1 MQVNDR
7 KQPIGSLRISRDVIA
22 TIAGTAAQEVPGV
35 ARLATFT
42 ANNIKGM
49 LSKRQMPRPV
59 SIDLTD
65 EMAQIVIQVILKDGT
80 NIPSVSEK
88 ILESVKESV
97 QNMTGIPVTKVNIVV
112 AGIEF
117 EDCPA
122 EAPGV

>member
-7 KQPIGSLRISRDVIA
+7 KQPIGSLRISGDVIA

-88 ILESVKESV
+88 IQESVKESV

-117 EDCPA
+117 EDGPA

>member
-88 ILESVKESV
+88 IQESVKESV

-112 AGIEF
+112 AGTEF

>member
-1 MQVNDR
+1 
-7 KQPIGSLRISRDVIA
+7 
-22 TIAGTAAQEVPGV
+22 
-35 ARLATFT
+35 
-42 ANNIKGM
+42 
-49 LSKRQMPRPV
+49 MPRPV

-88 ILESVKESV
+88 IQESVKESV